1 MILRFEPY
9 QLQLKHP
16 FRLATGTRTSTSTVQ
31 VQIEENGIIGYGE
44 ASMPPYLGESIES
57 VTAFLSKLKP
67 ASWQIENLTTILQEI
82 DSLSEKDNAAK
93 AAIDIALHDL
103 KAKILGVP
111 TRELFGITAS
121 QTPPTAMTIGM
132 GTEAE
137 LRQKVAEAEDFQLLK
152 IKLGGPDD
160 KDKIDFLRS
169 ITDKPFLVD
178 ANQGWTDVEVALRM
192 IDHLSSLNVLLVEQ
206 PMSIS
211 TPAETWSTLKE
222 KSAIPIFADESV
234 KRLSDLENVSELF
247 HGINIKLMKSAGM
260 AEANAMFDYCQKTGL
275 QTMIGCMTESSC
287 AIMAAAQL
295 APRANFVDLDGP
307 FLVSNNPFAN
317 PTLLAGCIQ
326 LGTDAGNGAIP
337 VFGVALFYDYGCI

>member
-31 VQIEENGIIGYGE
+31 VHIELNGLVGYGE
-44 ASMPPYLGESIES
+44 ASMPPYLGETIES

-67 ASWQIENLTTILQEI
+67 KNWQIENLAGILQEI

-103 KAKILGVP
+103 KAKMLGVP
-111 TRELFGITAS
+111 TRELFGIIAS

-132 GTEAE
+132 GSEAE
-137 LRQKVAEAEDFQLLK
+137 LRQKVAEAEDFKLLK
-152 IKLGGPDD
+152 IKLGGADD
-160 KDKIDFLRS
+160 KYKIDFLRS

-178 ANQGWTDVEVALRM
+178 ANQGWTDVEVALKM
-192 IDHLSSLNVLLVEQ
+192 IDHLSLLNVLMVEQ
-206 PMSIS
+206 PMPFS
-211 TPAETWSTLKE
+211 TSAKTWKTLKE
-222 KSAIPIFADESV
+222 KSSLPIFADESV
-234 KRLSDLENVSELF
+234 KRLSDLENASELF
-247 HGINIKLMKSAGM
+247 HGVNIKLMKSTGL
-260 AEANAMFDYCQKTGL
+260 AEANAMLNRCEQLGL

-307 FLVSNNPFAN
+307 FLISNNPFEEPQLIN
-317 PTLLAGCIQ
+317 GCIQ
-326 LGTDAGNGAIP
+326 LNTFSGNGAIP
-337 VFGVALFYDYGCI
+337 F

>member
-16 FRLATGTRTSTSTVQ
+16 FRLATGTRTSTCTVHVQ
-31 VQIEENGIIGYGE
+31 VELNGIIGYGE
-44 ASMPPYLGESIES
+44 ASMPPYLGETTES
-57 VTAFLSKLKP
+57 VSAFLSKLKS
-67 ASWQIENLTTILQEI
+67 ANWQIENLNAILLEI
-82 DSLSEKDNAAK
+82 DSLSKKDNAAK

-103 KAKILGVP
+103 KAKSLGIP

-132 GTEAE
+132 GSEAE
-137 LRQKVAEAEDFQLLK
+137 LRQKVEEAESFQLLK

-178 ANQGWTDVEVALRM
+178 ANQGWTNVEVALRM
-192 IDHLSSLNVLLVEQ
+192 LDHLSLLNVLMIEQ
-206 PMSIS
+206 PMPVS
-211 TPAETWSTLKE
+211 TPVETWRTLKE
-222 KSAIPIFADESV
+222 KSALPIFADESV
-234 KRLSDLENVSELF
+234 QRLSDLENVSELF
-247 HGINIKLMKSAGM
+247 HGINIKLMKSTGL
-260 AEANAMFDYCQKTGL
+260 AEANAMFDRCQQLGL

-307 FLVSNNPFAN
+307 FLINNNPFEA
-317 PTLLAGCIQ
+317 PRLSRGCIQ
-326 LGTDAGNGAIP
+326 LDAIAGNGAIP
-337 VFGVALFYDYGCI
+337 SE

>member
-31 VQIEENGIIGYGE
+31 LQIEENGIIGYGE

-57 VTAFLSKLKP
+57 VTSFLLKLK
-67 ASWQIENLTTILQEI
+67 SENWQIENLNTILQEI
-82 DSLSEKDNAAK
+82 DSLSERDNAAK

-103 KAKILGVP
+103 TAKILGVP
-111 TRELFGITAS
+111 TRELFGITAT

-132 GTEAE
+132 GTEVE
-137 LRQKVAEAEDFQLLK
+137 LRQKVAEAENFQLLK

-169 ITDKPFLVD
+169 ITNKPFLVD
-178 ANQGWTDVEVALRM
+178 ANQGWTNVEVALRM
-192 IDHLSSLNVLLVEQ
+192 IDHLSSLNVLMVEQ
-206 PMSIS
+206 PMPVN
-211 TPAETWSTLKE
+211 TTTETWRLLKE
-222 KSAIPIFADESV
+222 KSALPIFADESV
-234 KRLSDLENVSELF
+234 KRLADLENVSELF
-247 HGINIKLMKSAGM
+247 HGINIKLMKSTGL
-260 AEANAMFDYCQKTGL
+260 AEANAMFDRCEQLGL

-295 APRANFVDLDGP
+295 ASRANFVDLDGP
-307 FLVSNNPFAN
+307 FLISNNPFEE
-317 PTLLAGCIQ
+317 PQLIGGCIQ
-326 LGTDAGNGAIP
+326 LDSIAGNGAIP
-337 VFGVALFYDYGCI
+337 F